1 MNFNCQDRLELSESN
16 SIYGNQTLKDLV
28 ELQILSKTNEQ
39 VTKMGTYILGK
50 IIKLSQKN

>member
-1 MNFNCQDRLELSESN
+1 MELSESN